1 MNLNQGIE
9 IYFSELIKDVEAG
22 DISALRAFAS
32 ASDLQR
38 LCSDAL
44 EKIKPYALKDAEA
57 FNESTF
63 TEAGRK
69 FTKVPSRRMVKY
81 DHIPQWADLK
91 TKQSRIEKLA
101 LTAALEFGATIVD
114 DETGE
119 VIPPAELNYT
129 KPSISVK

>member
-1 MNLNQGIE
+1 MNQEIE
-9 IYFSELIKDVEAG
+9 NYFSQLIESVFLGE
-22 DISALRAFAS
+22 ISALGAFAA

-38 LCSDAL
+38 LCFDAL
-44 EKIKPYALKDAEA
+44 EKIKPFALKDAEA

-63 TEAGRK
+63 TEAGRR
-69 FTKVPSRRMVKY
+69 FTKVPPRRMVKY
-81 DHIPQWADLK
+81 DNIPQWADLK
-91 TKQSRIEKLA
+91 AKQSRIEKLA

>member
-1 MNLNQGIE
+1 MNLNQEIE
-9 IYFSELIKDVEAG
+9 NYFSQLIESVDVG
-22 DISALRAFAS
+22 DISALGAFAA
-32 ASDLQR
+32 ASDIQR
-38 LCSDAL
+38 ICAEAL

-63 TEAGRK
+63 TEAGRR